1 MSKWEIQQRQEWI
14 KSRQEP
20 FRRVDLMEAFGVNI
34 ATASTDIKRYKENG
48 GILIYDLSNRCYVKP
63 TGE

>member
-1 MSKWEIQQRQEWI
+1 
-14 KSRQEP
+14 
-20 FRRVDLMEAFGVNI
+20 MEAFGVNI